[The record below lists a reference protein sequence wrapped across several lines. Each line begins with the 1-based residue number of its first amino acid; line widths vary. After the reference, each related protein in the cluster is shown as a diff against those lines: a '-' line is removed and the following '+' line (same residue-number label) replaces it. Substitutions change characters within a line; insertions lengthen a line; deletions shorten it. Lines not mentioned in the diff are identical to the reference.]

1 VDDDMML
8 LAVVAS
14 IVCAVCASVAVWW
27 MKKKGTDA
35 DREAEAAA
43 ARWEAEAARYEPMIE
58 ALGDRLET
66 QVAGKTVGEAMAIA
80 TRLQPGIKTLMLF
93 DDETFWLSNRGW
105 AVVFDATAP
114 SEKVSIFMIGYDRVS
129 IGYALPQS

>member
-1 VDDDMML
+1 ML
-8 LAVVAS
+8 MAVVAS

-27 MKKKGTDA
+27 MKKKGTD
-35 DREAEAAA
+35 DDA

-58 ALGDRLET
+58 ALGDRLDT

-80 TRLQPGIKTLMLF
+80 TRLQPGIKTLMLA

-105 AVVFDATAP
+105 AVIFDATAP
-114 SEKVSIFMIGYDRVS
+114 SEKVSIFMIGYDRVM
-129 IGYALPQS
+129 IGYAQSQS